1 MLQLSMIYGYNI
13 KASCALLFEFLLPLS
28 QRQYT
33 EKTNDKHVISVKCD
47 MKHDT

>member
-1 MLQLSMIYGYNI
+1 MDTISKHHG
-13 KASCALLFEFLLPLS
+13 ALLFEFLLPLS
-28 QRQYT
+28 QRQHT